1 MKIRSCCESH
11 LARKSEIPNPK
22 SEQNPG
28 NFRIS
33 MFGFLSGF
41 GFRLSDF
48 VVAASFA
55 LPVCVAM
62 ATENSYPLEVFPPEH
77 RRMTDPKTGAELLF
91 LTTAPEKDSN
101 LYFHERSWLADES
114 VILFNSSRAKGGLMG
129 YLTATGELLRF
140 NTPQGPLGGATAAA
154 KDNAVLAVRGRAIV
168 EIRLA
173 IQTARAGSSRVTAT
187 E

>member
-1 MKIRSCCESH
+1 MSRAFPSALGLI
-11 LARKSEIPNPK
+11 AAIP
-22 SEQNPG
+22 
-28 NFRIS
+28 
-33 MFGFLSGF
+33 GF
-41 GFRLSDF
+41 F
-48 VVAASFA
+48 VCA
-55 LPVCVAM
+55 P
-62 ATENSYPLEVFPPEH
+62 ATAQTIYPLEVFPPEH

-154 KDNAVLAVRGRAIV
+154 KGNA
-168 EIRLA
+168 
-173 IQTARAGSSRVTAT
+173 
-187 E
+187 